1 MPTQVIARPKSEP
14 QESQV
19 SIILEILADGSAK
32 DVVSVSN
39 ELEKKGNFADI
50 NQVRSVC
57 EKLIQQG
64 RLERVGEG
72 EFFAQYRLRT
82 VASAQSTSPW
92 LRPPLRASLRT
103 AKSWRNP
110 PILARSGAG
119 LDDVKAFPAITIVL
133 LS

>member
-1 MPTQVIARPKSEP
+1 MPTQVIAPPESEP

-92 LRPPLRASLRT
+92 LRPPS
-103 AKSWRNP
+103 SVP
-110 PILARSGAG
+110 S
-119 LDDVKAFPAITIVL
+119 DSEVL
-133 LS
+133 EESPNTGQIRGGHR

>member
-1 MPTQVIARPKSEP
+1 MRTIPVVVAQPQGPVSSRAETSPSKPTQVIAPPESEP

-50 NQVRSVC
+50 NQVRSLC
-57 EKLIQQG
+57 EKLVQQG
-64 RLERVGEG
+64 RLERVSKG

-82 VASAQSTSPW
+82 VAPSQSATP
-92 LRPPLRASLRT
+92 
-103 AKSWRNP
+103 
-110 PILARSGAG
+110 
-119 LDDVKAFPAITIVL
+119 
-133 LS
+133 